1 MISSVKIIYIDDNMD
16 SILSRFLNKIYKK
29 RLYTLDDERII
40 KKDYDEILFDNK
52 NGYEVLFKDQAISSA
67 NIILIDNHLF
77 EEYSATTGKFSGKQ
91 FKIILR
97 KLFPF
102 IEVII
107 ITQDPNLKGD
117 NIIKKFSGKD
127 TNDANKYY
135 EDNLIPVLDM
145 AIKRI
150 VEFEEL
156 ADDLRKSDNVD
167 KALKDKVLES
177 IEGNNLYDELTK
189 SDIDELIRSFKELK
203 DEYSK

>member
-29 RLYTLDDERII
+29 RLYTLDDGRII

>member
-29 RLYTLDDERII
+29 RLYTLDDGRII

-127 TNDANKYY
+127 TQDANKYY

>member
-29 RLYTLDDERII
+29 RLYTLDDGRII

-177 IEGNNLYDELTK
+177 IECNNLYDELTK

-203 DEYSK
+203 DEYSR

>member
-1 MISSVKIIYIDDNMD
+1 MISSVKIIYIDDNID

-29 RLYTLDDERII
+29 RLYALDDGRII
-40 KKDYDEILFDNK
+40 KKDYGEILFDNK
-52 NGYEVLFKDQAISSA
+52 NGYEVLFKDQVISSA

-127 TNDANKYY
+127 TRDANKYY

>member
-29 RLYTLDDERII
+29 RLYTLDDGRII

-77 EEYSATTGKFSGKQ
+77 EEYSATTGKFSLKQ

>member
-1 MISSVKIIYIDDNMD
+1 MISSVKIIYIDDNLD
-16 SILSRFLNKIYKK
+16 SILSKFINKNYKK
-29 RLYTLDDERII
+29 KPYILDDKRII
-40 KKDYDEILFDNK
+40 KKDYDEILFNNK
-52 NGYEVLFKDQAISSA
+52 HGYEVLFKDQVISSA

-77 EEYSATTGKFSGKQ
+77 EEYSAKTGKFSGKQ

-97 KLFPF
+97 KIFPF

-117 NIIKKFSGKD
+117 NIIKKFAGKNTHEAD
-127 TNDANKYY
+127 KYY
-135 EDNLIPVLDM
+135 EENLVPVLNK
-145 AIKRI
+145 AVQRVI
-150 VEFEEL
+150 EFEEL

-189 SDIDELIRSFKELK
+189 SDIDKLIRSFKELK
-203 DEYSK
+203 NEYSR

>member
-1 MISSVKIIYIDDNMD
+1 MISSVKIIYIDDNME

-29 RLYTLDDERII
+29 RIYTLDDGRII

-52 NGYEVLFKDQAISSA
+52 NGYEVLFKDQEISTA

-97 KLFPF
+97 KIFPF

-117 NIIKKFSGKD
+117 NIIKNFSGRD
-127 TNDANKYY
+127 TRDANKYY
-135 EDNLIPVLDM
+135 EENLIPALDM

-150 VEFEEL
+150 IEFEEL

-203 DEYSK
+203 DEYSR

>member
-29 RLYTLDDERII
+29 RLYTLDDGRII

-156 ADDLRKSDNVD
+156 ADDLRKRDNVD

>member
-29 RLYTLDDERII
+29 RIYTLDDGRII

-52 NGYEVLFKDQAISSA
+52 NGYEVLFKDQEISTA

-97 KLFPF
+97 KIFPF

-117 NIIKKFSGKD
+117 NIIKNFSGRD
-127 TNDANKYY
+127 TRDANKYY
-135 EDNLIPVLDM
+135 EENLIPALDM

-150 VEFEEL
+150 IEFEEL

-203 DEYSK
+203 DEYSR

>member
-1 MISSVKIIYIDDNMD
+1 MISSIKIIYIDNNMD

-29 RLYTLDDERII
+29 RLYTLDDGRII

>member
-1 MISSVKIIYIDDNMD
+1 MICSVKIIYIDDNMD

-29 RLYTLDDERII
+29 RLYTLDDGRII

-67 NIILIDNHLF
+67 NIILIDNHLC

>member
-1 MISSVKIIYIDDNMD
+1 
-16 SILSRFLNKIYKK
+16 
-29 RLYTLDDERII
+29 
-40 KKDYDEILFDNK
+40 
-52 NGYEVLFKDQAISSA
+52 
-67 NIILIDNHLF
+67 
-77 EEYSATTGKFSGKQ
+77 
-91 FKIILR
+91 
-97 KLFPF
+97 
-102 IEVII
+102 
-107 ITQDPNLKGD
+107 
-117 NIIKKFSGKD
+117 
-127 TNDANKYY
+127 
-135 EDNLIPVLDM
+135 M

>member
-29 RLYTLDDERII
+29 RLYTLDDGRII

-127 TNDANKYY
+127 TNDVNKYY

-203 DEYSK
+203 DEYSR

>member
-29 RLYTLDDERII
+29 RLYTLDDGRII

-67 NIILIDNHLF
+67 NIILIDNHLC

>member
-29 RLYTLDDERII
+29 RLYTLDDGRII

-189 SDIDELIRSFKELK
+189 SDIDEFIRSFKELK

>member
-29 RLYTLDDERII
+29 RLYTLDDGRII

-203 DEYSK
+203 DEYSR

>member
-1 MISSVKIIYIDDNMD
+1 M
-16 SILSRFLNKIYKK
+16 
-29 RLYTLDDERII
+29 
-40 KKDYDEILFDNK
+40 FDNK

>member
-29 RLYTLDDERII
+29 RLYTLDDGRII

-67 NIILIDNHLF
+67 NLILIDNHLF

>member
-29 RLYTLDDERII
+29 RLYTLDDGRII

-67 NIILIDNHLF
+67 NIILIDNYLF

-203 DEYSK
+203 DEYSR